1 MISMSFHVSILYRN
15 ELILWASRTLGELFS
30 SCFCANKGNLLHVT
44 HWSYHYHPLV
54 KIHFQH
60 VISLT
65 YEHMNMC
72 CLVGFTC
79 GYVNIVEEIINNRK
93 DINAK
98 SENGGI
104 LLHLACKDNND
115 EIVSILRI
123 D

>member
-1 MISMSFHVSILYRN
+1 
-15 ELILWASRTLGELFS
+15 
-30 SCFCANKGNLLHVT
+30 
-44 HWSYHYHPLV
+44 
-54 KIHFQH
+54 
-60 VISLT
+60 
-65 YEHMNMC
+65 MNMC